1 MKTKKKLPKKLP
13 KNIKLM
19 PIGKDGKEIDWFYGW
34 PGIKAYTKA
43 LGKTWF
49 DVGNLI
55 EQTWGDRLNFWQ
67 VVCCSEVHRSLEK
80 VRKGHYANKKRL
92 NMAPKGE
99 EPDLHFAIRMNLKK
113 ITETYSKVGKAKD
126 IYKAVSQLYNKTMA
140 SDRMPYV
147 LTAAKDPK

>member
-67 VVCCSEVHRSLEK
+67 VVCCSEVH
-80 VRKGHYANKKRL
+80 
-92 NMAPKGE
+92 
-99 EPDLHFAIRMNLKK
+99 FAIRMNLKK
-113 ITETYSKVGKAKD
+113 ITETYSKIGKAKD